1 MLIHTFCYKL
11 RSNKKLSRVK
21 KFDLTYSTP
30 GEIDNI
36 ADKLRFY
43 RHQNKLSQ
51 NDLACLLNVDRT
63 VYSRYES
70 GKNDYCP
77 IDRMQKVADF
87 YQIPIT
93 DLLDEYNLF
102 IYHGQAEG
110 FKQLRKSLCLSLSD
124 VAERL
129 NVNLAVVK
137 RWSQEVTRLPKSA
150 LEQLLDMKKAV
161 NR

>member
-1 MLIHTFCYKL
+1 MLIYTFYYELK
-11 RSNKKLSRVK
+11 SNKRLSRVK
-21 KFDLTYSTP
+21 KFDLMYSTP
-30 GEIDNI
+30 DEIDNM

-43 RHQNKLSQ
+43 RHQNNLSQ
-51 NDLACLLNVDRT
+51 NDLAHLLNVDRT
-63 VYSRYES
+63 VYAKYES
-70 GKNDYCP
+70 RKTDYYP
-77 IDRMQKVADF
+77 IDRMQKIADF
-87 YQIPIT
+87 YHILIT

-129 NVNLAVVK
+129 NVNLATVK
-137 RWSQEVTRLPKSA
+137 RWSQEITRLPKSA

>member
-1 MLIHTFCYKL
+1 MLIYTFYYELK
-11 RSNKKLSRVK
+11 SNKRLSRVK
-21 KFDLTYSTP
+21 KFDLMYSTP
-30 GEIDNI
+30 DEIDNM

-43 RHQNKLSQ
+43 RHQNNLSQ
-51 NDLACLLNVDRT
+51 NDLAHLLNVDRT
-63 VYSRYES
+63 VYAKYECR
-70 GKNDYCP
+70 KTDYYP
-77 IDRMQKVADF
+77 IDRMQKIADF
-87 YQIPIT
+87 YHILIT

-129 NVNLAVVK
+129 NVNLATVK
-137 RWSQEVTRLPKSA
+137 RWSQEITRLPKSA